1 MKDGSE
7 HLCGGGTGGFEDPE
21 NRIYFTQFDISDAI
35 LDVSQVESLMFRD
48 EDGSTVYIPI
58 S

>member
-7 HLCGGGTGGFEDPE
+7 HFCGGGTGGFEDE
-21 NRIYFTQFDISDAI
+21 EKMIYFTQFDISNAI
-35 LDVSQVESLMFRD
+35 LDVSQVEALMFRD
-48 EDGSTVYIPI
+48 ENGETVYIPI